1 MSRRNWPLGL
11 RQTRPRAVIVVRH
24 SRSQY
29 RLNWDAGPGVAIDIY
44 RVGDTFMLR
53 YDPPFHQT
61 LRRREKDLPF
71 TPDDFYESV
80 SKLRKLVGSVG
91 FSPGRGAMAASQ
103 APEILTQLAYE
114 GELLLELVLP
124 DIART
129 DLAGDS
135 LFVEIGTDE
144 KLLPVPWEL
153 MCSRE
158 GFTCLRHAMGR
169 YVNLPVQSD
178 LTRTLDLQGDLKVL
192 ILCVPQPQP
201 SVGDYERLREAESEF
216 ETLTT
221 LLVDRGV
228 DCVPLQADE
237 ATKEKVIRLL
247 RDDQHFTII
256 HFTGHGHIDEKDP
269 RRSGLVL
276 FNGILTTGVISK
288 FVRHAPVLAFIN
300 GCETARTQ
308 VGAVSEEADQPI
320 ELPLSHLTRVFGIA
334 RPFLDQGSYVLGTRW
349 RVGDSSAA
357 RFARSFYGALLDGD
371 AIGKAIM
378 KGRNTIYDPESSDLS
393 WASYV
398 FYGDPRLVFQLSMTL
413 DDTGSN
419 LRVFKRPETDYPS

>member
-1 MSRRNWPLGL
+1 M
-11 RQTRPRAVIVVRH
+11 ARH
-24 SRSQY
+24 SSKQY
-29 RLNWDAGPGVAIDIY
+29 RLKWDAGPAVVIDIY

-53 YDPPFHQT
+53 YDPPLRQT
-61 LRRREKDLPF
+61 LRRGVQELPF
-71 TPDDFYESV
+71 TPDELDWSV
-80 SKLRKLVGSVG
+80 RGLRKLVGSVG

-103 APEILTQLAYE
+103 APEVLTQLAYE

-124 DIART
+124 DVVET

-144 KLLPVPWEL
+144 VLLPVPWEL
-153 MCSRE
+153 MCSQE
-158 GFTCLRHAMGR
+158 GFICLRHAMGR

-178 LTRTLDLQGDLKVL
+178 LTRPLDLQGDLKVL

-201 SVGDYERLREAESEF
+201 SVGDYERLREAESEY

-228 DCVPLQADE
+228 DCVPLRADE
-237 ATKEKVIRLL
+237 ATKENVIRVL
-247 RDDQHFTII
+247 RGDQRFTII
-256 HFTGHGHIDEKDP
+256 HFTGHGHIDVEDP

-276 FNGILTTGVISK
+276 FNGILTTGIISR

-308 VGAVSEEADQPI
+308 EGAVSEETDQPI

-378 KGRNTIYDPESSDLS
+378 KGRKTIYAPESSDLS

-398 FYGDPRLVFQLSMTL
+398 FYGDPRLVLQLSRTL

-419 LRVFKRPETDYPS
+419 LRVFKRPETN

>member
-1 MSRRNWPLGL
+1 
-11 RQTRPRAVIVVRH
+11 VV
-24 SRSQY
+24 
-29 RLNWDAGPGVAIDIY
+29 IDIY

-53 YDPPFHQT
+53 YDPPLRQT
-61 LRRREKDLPF
+61 LRRGVKELPF
-71 TPDDFYESV
+71 TPDDLDWSV
-80 SKLRKLVGSVG
+80 QELRKLVGSVG
-91 FSPGRGAMAASQ
+91 FSAGRGAIEASQ
-103 APEILTQLAYE
+103 VPEVLTRLAYG
-114 GELLLELVLP
+114 GELLLGLVLP
-124 DIART
+124 DVVTT
-129 DLAGDS
+129 DLARDS

-144 KLLPVPWEL
+144 ALLPIPWEL

-158 GFTCLRHAMGR
+158 GFICLRHAMGR
-169 YVNLPVQSD
+169 YVNLPAQPD
-178 LTRTLDLQGDLKVL
+178 LIRTLDLQGDLKVL

-201 SVGDYERLREAESEF
+201 SVGDYERLKEAESEY

-228 DCVPLQADE
+228 DCVPLRADE
-237 ATKEKVIRLL
+237 ATKENVIRVL
-247 RDDQHFTII
+247 RGDQRFTII
-256 HFTGHGHIDEKDP
+256 HFTGHGHVDVQDP

-276 FNGILTTGVISK
+276 FNGILTTGVISR

-308 VGAVSEEADQPI
+308 EGAISEEADQPI

-334 RPFLDQGSYVLGTRW
+334 RPFLDQGSFVLGTRW

-357 RFARSFYGALLDGD
+357 RFAQSFYDALLDGD

-378 KGRNTIYDPESSDLS
+378 KGRNSIYAPESSDLS

-398 FYGDPRLVFQLSMTL
+398 FYGDPRLVLKLSRTL

-419 LRVFKRPETDYPS
+419 LRAFKRPETN